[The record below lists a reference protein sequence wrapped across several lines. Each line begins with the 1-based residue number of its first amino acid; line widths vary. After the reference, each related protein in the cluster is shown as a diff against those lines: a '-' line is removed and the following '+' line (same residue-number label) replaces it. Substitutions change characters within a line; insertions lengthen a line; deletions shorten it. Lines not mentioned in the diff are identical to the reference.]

1 MRTKYKKLTMKLRS
15 GQIQDVKRAIIK
27 EVKELEYGTKSVSSY
42 VTLTDLD
49 LDLDYTLKVA
59 PVVDSGLTLIACL
72 DYCVAFHE
80 SVGDVDIENTEDIET
95 VTIKL
100 W

>member
-1 MRTKYKKLTMKLRS
+1 MKLRS
-15 GQIQDVKRAIIK
+15 GQIQDVKKAIIK
-27 EVKELEYGTKSVSSY
+27 EVKELEYGTKSVNSY

-59 PVVDSGLTLIACL
+59 PVVYSGLTLIACL

-95 VTIKL
+95 ITIKL

>member
-1 MRTKYKKLTMKLRS
+1 MKLRS
-15 GQIQDVKRAIIK
+15 GQIQDVKKAIIK
-27 EVKELEYGTKSVSSY
+27 EVKELEYGTKSVNSY
-42 VTLTDLD
+42 VTLTYLD

-59 PVVDSGLTLIACL
+59 PVVYSGLTLIACL

-95 VTIKL
+95 ITIKL

>member
-1 MRTKYKKLTMKLRS
+1 MKLTNR
-15 GQIQDVKRAIIK
+15 QIQDVKKAIIK
-27 EVKELEYGTKSVSSY
+27 EVKELEYGTKTVNSY
-42 VTLTDLD
+42 VTLIDLD

-59 PVVDSGLTLIACL
+59 PVVNSGLTLIACL

-80 SVGDVDIENTEDIET
+80 SVGDVEVENTEDIET
-95 VTIKL
+95 ITIKL

>member
-1 MRTKYKKLTMKLRS
+1 MKLRS
-15 GQIQDVKRAIIK
+15 GQIQDVKKAIIK
-27 EVKELEYGTKSVSSY
+27 EVKQLEYGTKSVNSY

-95 VTIKL
+95 ITIKL

>member
-1 MRTKYKKLTMKLRS
+1 MKLRI
-15 GQIQDVKRAIIK
+15 GQIQDVKKAIIK
-27 EVKELEYGTKSVSSY
+27 EVKELEYGTKSVNSY

-59 PVVDSGLTLIACL
+59 PVVKSGLTLIACL

-95 VTIKL
+95 ITIKL

>member
-1 MRTKYKKLTMKLRS
+1 MKLRS
-15 GQIQDVKRAIIK
+15 GQIQDVKKAIIK
-27 EVKELEYGTKSVSSY
+27 EVKELEYGTKSVNSY

-59 PVVDSGLTLIACL
+59 PVVDSGLTLIAEI
-72 DYCVAFHE
+72 DSFEAFDFNGD
-80 SVGDVDIENTEDIET
+80 SVEVENKELIKTI
-95 VTIKL
+95 TIKL

>member
-1 MRTKYKKLTMKLRS
+1 MKLRS
-15 GQIQDVKRAIIK
+15 GQIQDVKKAIIK
-27 EVKELEYGTKSVSSY
+27 EVKELEYGTKSVNSY
-42 VTLTDLD
+42 VTLTYLD

-59 PVVDSGLTLIACL
+59 PVVYSGLTLIACL

-80 SVGDVDIENTEDIET
+80 SVGDVEVDNTEDIET
-95 VTIKL
+95 ITIKL

>member
-1 MRTKYKKLTMKLRS
+1 MKLRS
-15 GQIQDVKRAIIK
+15 GQIQDVKKAIIK
-27 EVKELEYGTKSVSSY
+27 EVKELEYGTKSVNSY
-42 VTLTDLD
+42 VTLTYLD

-59 PVVDSGLTLIACL
+59 PVVYSGLTLIACL
-72 DYCVAFHE
+72 DYCVALHE

-95 VTIKL
+95 ITIKL

>member
-1 MRTKYKKLTMKLRS
+1 MKLRS

-27 EVKELEYGTKSVSSY
+27 EVKELEYGTKSVNSY

-95 VTIKL
+95 ITIKL

>member
-1 MRTKYKKLTMKLRS
+1 MKLRS
-15 GQIQDVKRAIIK
+15 GQIQDVKKAIIK
-27 EVKELEYGTKSVSSY
+27 EVKELEYGTKSVNYY

-59 PVVDSGLTLIACL
+59 PVVYSGLTLIACL

-95 VTIKL
+95 ITIKL

>member
-1 MRTKYKKLTMKLRS
+1 MKLRS

-27 EVKELEYGTKSVSSY
+27 EVKELEYGTKSVNSY

-80 SVGDVDIENTEDIET
+80 SVGDVDVENTEDIET
-95 VTIKL
+95 ITIKL

>member
-1 MRTKYKKLTMKLRS
+1 MKLTN

-27 EVKELEYGTKSVSSY
+27 EVKELEYGTKTVNSY
-42 VTLTDLD
+42 VTLTNLD

-95 VTIKL
+95 ITIKL

>member
-1 MRTKYKKLTMKLRS
+1 MKLRS

-27 EVKELEYGTKSVSSY
+27 EVKELEYGTKSVNSY

-59 PVVDSGLTLIACL
+59 PVVNSGLTLIACL

-80 SVGDVDIENTEDIET
+80 SVGDVDVENTEDIET
-95 VTIKL
+95 ITIKL

>member
-1 MRTKYKKLTMKLRS
+1 MKLRS
-15 GQIQDVKRAIIK
+15 GQIQDVKKAIIK
-27 EVKELEYGTKSVSSY
+27 EVKELEYGTKTVNSY

-95 VTIKL
+95 ITIKL

>member
-1 MRTKYKKLTMKLRS
+1 MKLRS
-15 GQIQDVKRAIIK
+15 GQIQDVKKAIIK
-27 EVKELEYGTKSVSSY
+27 EVKELEYGTKSVNSY

-80 SVGDVDIENTEDIET
+80 SIGDVEIENTEDIQA

>member
-1 MRTKYKKLTMKLRS
+1 MKLTS

-27 EVKELEYGTKSVSSY
+27 EVKELEYGTKSVNSY
-42 VTLTDLD
+42 VTLNNLD

-80 SVGDVDIENTEDIET
+80 SVGDVEIKNTEDIET

>member
-1 MRTKYKKLTMKLRS
+1 MKLRS

-27 EVKELEYGTKSVSSY
+27 EVKELEYGTKSVNSY

-80 SVGDVDIENTEDIET
+80 SVGDVEIENTEDIET
-95 VTIKL
+95 ITIKL

>member
-1 MRTKYKKLTMKLRS
+1 MKLRS
-15 GQIQDVKRAIIK
+15 GQIQDVKKAIIK
-27 EVKELEYGTKSVSSY
+27 EVRELEYGTKSVNSY

-80 SVGDVDIENTEDIET
+80 SIGDVEIENTEDIET
-95 VTIKL
+95 ITIKL

>member
-1 MRTKYKKLTMKLRS
+1 MKLTS

-27 EVKELEYGTKSVSSY
+27 EVKELEYGTKTVNSY
-42 VTLTDLD
+42 VTLTNLD

-95 VTIKL
+95 ITIKL

>member
-1 MRTKYKKLTMKLRS
+1 MKLRS

-95 VTIKL
+95 ITIKL

>member
-1 MRTKYKKLTMKLRS
+1 MKLRI
-15 GQIQDVKRAIIK
+15 GQIQDVKKAIIK
-27 EVKELEYGTKSVSSY
+27 EVKELEYGTKSVNSY

-49 LDLDYTLKVA
+49 LDQDYTLKVA

-80 SVGDVDIENTEDIET
+80 SIGDVEIENAEDIQT

>member
-1 MRTKYKKLTMKLRS
+1 MKLRS
-15 GQIQDVKRAIIK
+15 GQIQDVKKAIIK
-27 EVKELEYGTKSVSSY
+27 EVKELEYGTKSVNSY

-95 VTIKL
+95 ITIKL